1 MTAPTAP
8 RTRLSAP
15 ERREQL
21 LDVATALVLARGFH
35 EVSIDA
41 VAKHAGI
48 TRAVVYQ
55 HFDDLSALFDA
66 VVDRAFAR
74 AAEQAGAVAPK
85 TTGDPRDAMLASV
98 EAYIGAVRGDPG
110 TWRLVLMQPDGAP
123 EQLRLKLA
131 SGRAALLASM
141 TQDVQPILAGSD
153 DPELTASALSVL
165 ANNYAHLALAD
176 PDEYSTE
183 RLLKHADWMIR
194 GFLATSS

>member
-1 MTAPTAP
+1 MAAPQAP

-21 LDVATALVLARGFH
+21 LDVTTALVLERSFH

-55 HFDDLSALFDA
+55 HFDDLAALFDA
-66 VVDRAFAR
+66 VVERALDRAREQAR
-74 AAEQAGAVAPK
+74 AAAPDLG
-85 TTGDPRDAMLASV
+85 GDAHTAMLASV
-98 EAYIGAVRGDPG
+98 EAYVGAVIDDPD

-123 EQLRLKLA
+123 ETVRKKIA
-131 SGRAALLASM
+131 DGRNQLLAAM
-141 TQDVQPILAGSD
+141 TADVRPVFAASD

-176 PDEYSTE
+176 PEQYSSA
-183 RLLKHADWMIR
+183 RLLRHADWMIR
-194 GFLATSS
+194 GFLDRG